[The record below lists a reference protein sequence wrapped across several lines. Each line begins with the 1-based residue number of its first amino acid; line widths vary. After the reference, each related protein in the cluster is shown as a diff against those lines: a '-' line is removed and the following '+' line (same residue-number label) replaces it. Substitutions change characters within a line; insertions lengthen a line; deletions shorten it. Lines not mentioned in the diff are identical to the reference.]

1 MSRTLLSYLHV
12 LLQTVVVV
20 NIRMLAIKDLAT
32 LVACST
38 RIATNLVVVLIVMIR
53 HDLG

>member
-20 NIRMLAIKDLAT
+20 NIRMLAIKDLST
-32 LVACST
+32 LVACGT
-38 RIATNLVVVLIVMIR
+38 RIATNLLVVLIVMIR

>member
-1 MSRTLLSYLHV
+1 MSRTLLSYYLHV

-32 LVACST
+32 LVACGN
-38 RIATNLVVVLIVMIR
+38 RIATNLVVIVMIR